1 MITLGIFS
9 SCPNCT
15 WWLLPLL
22 FFAWLLGWLLW
33 SWTKGSSYRSEID
46 GLHGDIKSW
55 KSKFSATE
63 NDLSQARFER
73 EKLSGE
79 HATLQSKLSDYN
91 VRYRALEG
99 KYNNAITD
107 GGGSGEDVDTS
118 QWTNKI
124 GELESQLEVSR
135 NTNLKLQDDYSTLK
149 SRFNDMQIQLEN
161 TTQGEGLGIVGD
173 TVSSNTEDLARI
185 AELEKELE
193 AATASNSN
201 LQADIA
207 TLSAQAAQ
215 IQSRD
220 MDSGESEDYL
230 ARITD
235 LEKKLAI
242 SYETNTRME
251 SDYAHLK
258 SNLGNLEMRLQ
269 ETPEDNSAEIEGY
282 QTRIFEL
289 EQLLAARPSED
300 HDEPGEGKKKKKKK
314 KKKKN
319 KNKKKGKKK
328 KDEKV
333 KQGSGKKSGYGVA
346 FGDDNLQIVEGIGPK
361 IESILKSAGVNS
373 WLELANAE
381 PEKLTGIL
389 TDAGPRYKMHN
400 PSTWPEQAELA
411 HKGDWTKLVKYQK
424 VLGGAADKES
434 DSKVEKLYAK
444 AMGFKTYKANDLKVI
459 EGVGPKIEELLKNAG
474 MTTWKKL
481 SESKVEDIQKVL
493 DAAGSRY
500 KLANPGTWAKQA
512 KMAADGDWQSLK
524 AYQDE
529 LDGGKE

>member
-1 MITLGIFS
+1 MITLGILS

-46 GLHGDIKSW
+46 GLHGDISSW
-55 KSKFSATE
+55 KSKFTETE
-63 NDLSQARFER
+63 NHLSQARYDK

-79 HATLQSKLSDYN
+79 YATLQSKISDYN
-91 VRYRALEG
+91 LKYRALEG
-99 KYNNAITD
+99 KYNNAIAS
-107 GGGSGEDVDTS
+107 GGGTGEVVDT
-118 QWTNKI
+118 TPLTDKI
-124 GELESQLEVSR
+124 NELESQLEVSR
-135 NTNLKLQDDYSTLK
+135 NTNLKLQGDYSTLK
-149 SRFNDMQIQLEN
+149 SKFNDVQTQLE
-161 TTQGEGLGIVGD
+161 GSSKGLGIA
-173 TVSSNTEDLARI
+173 SSTEDLTRI
-185 AELEKELE
+185 AELEKQLE
-193 AATASNSN
+193 AANSTNSN

-207 TLSAQAAQ
+207 TLSAQA
-215 IQSRD
+215 IPLTSSDNSGDMEEYQSRI
-220 MDSGESEDYL
+220 
-230 ARITD
+230 AD

-242 SYETNTRME
+242 SYEANTKME

-258 SNLGNLEMRLQ
+258 SNLGNMEMKLQ
-269 ETPEDNSAEIEGY
+269 ETPADNSAEIEGY
-282 QTRIFEL
+282 QTRITEL
-289 EQLLAARPSED
+289 EQLLAARAVQEGE
-300 HDEPGEGKKKKKKK
+300 EPGEGKKKKKKK
-314 KKKKN
+314 KKKKS
-319 KNKKKGKKK
+319 KNKKKGKKGKKK

-333 KQGSGKKSGYGVA
+333 KAGSGKKSGYGVA
-346 FGDDNLQIVEGIGPK
+346 FGDDNLQIVEGVGPK
-361 IESILKSAGVNS
+361 IEGLLKGAGINS
-373 WLELANAE
+373 WLDLANSDN
-381 PEKLTGIL
+381 EKLVGIL

-400 PSTWPEQAELA
+400 PSTWSEQAEMA

-424 VLGGAADKES
+424 VLGGASDKES

-474 MTTWKKL
+474 LTTWKKL
-481 SESKVEDIQKVL
+481 SETKIADIQKVL

-512 KMAADGDWQSLK
+512 KMAHDGDWQSLK